1 MWGRC
6 HTSVRDVYGS
16 TPSIITVLR
25 NDVNN
30 FYINTFRIAIII
42 AHLSS
47 LLTRTLSVG
56 DRFLAV
62 KFSLEYN
69 SKITKIRL
77 MIVLFMIWLLSIT
90 IAILPWV
97 NVATLV
103 DYHKRKKVTNNF
115 KNCNVSSV
123 TRNLEVYKWCKKKTR
138 KGNKETRKLLR
149 CWKRKPG

>member
-1 MWGRC
+1 M
-6 HTSVRDVYGS
+6 YGS

-30 FYINTFRIAIII
+30 FYINTFRTAIII

-123 TRNLEVYKWCKKKTR
+123 TQNLEV
-138 KGNKETRKLLR
+138 
-149 CWKRKPG
+149 